1 MANERQ
7 IAANCSNARKS
18 TGPRSRDG
26 KYRASRNAYRHRLSQ
41 SISSSAEFAKRLDTL
56 ARKIVGNTDDVT
68 ILEHARAV
76 AEADLDLARVRRAKV
91 ALISCTL
98 AFGSPAPP
106 QAFSCVGQAMRFLKR
121 LIEVKSPACPS

>member
-7 IAANCSNARKS
+7 IAANRSNARTS

-26 KYRASRNAYRHRLSQ
+26 KDRASRNAYRHGLSQ

-56 ARKIVGNTDDVT
+56 ARKIAGNTDDVT
-68 ILEHARAV
+68 ILEHARAI

-91 ALISCTL
+91 ALISHIGIRKPRSTSGL
-98 AFGSPAPP
+98 QFRGPSQSIP
-106 QAFSCVGQAMRFLKR
+106 QSA
-121 LIEVKSPACPS
+121 